1 MTQRMLN
8 EKRREVVAQ
17 VTELPPRE
25 RLKVL
30 RVLVRELK
38 QLEAINAMGRDLK
51 RRGLS
56 EKDLI
61 RLALDRN

>member
-1 MTQRMLN
+1 M
-8 EKRREVVAQ
+8 VAQ
-17 VTELPPRE
+17 VAELPPRE

>member
-1 MTQRMLN
+1 MTQRILN

-30 RVLVRELK
+30 RALVRELK
-38 QLEAINAMGRDLK
+38 QLEAINEMGRNLK
-51 RRGLS
+51 RRGIH
-56 EKDLI
+56 EQDLV